1 MKILYTK
8 SKLIL
13 FKFIR
18 ADKLL
23 NGDKSDTLLSLIII
37 NKNYKIILL

>member
-1 MKILYTK
+1 MKIFYTK

-18 ADKLL
+18 EYKLL
-23 NGDKSDTLLSLIII
+23 NGDKSDALL
-37 NKNYKIILL
+37 